1 MRYVMTYNIN
11 PQIFCSAFSV
21 PTDVSDK
28 YLKLSKG
35 EHLKVLIYILRNLAK
50 NSTVEEIS
58 QETDVSVY
66 DVKEALLFW
75 ADAGIL
81 VIDSSAKETEVK
93 KTVKKTPKPSRLD
106 VAKRGLEDPKL
117 SYLLNQTQLI
127 FGRMLKD
134 NEVETFGWLY
144 DDLGMDVSLILF
156 IIQYAKQQNK
166 ANIRFIESLA
176 TEWCDKGIETI
187 ADAEQEVNER
197 TLATEA
203 WYMVSNIFGIERRNP
218 SEKERTLSLKWVKE
232 WQISK
237 EMLKKAYDTCIDAK
251 SKFSFPYIAKIIENW
266 HKKGFKTLDDVID
279 TPKNDQKMQGAYD
292 IDLFEQ
298 MLDSKD

>member
-1 MRYVMTYNIN
+1 MVYNIN
-11 PQIFCSAFSV
+11 PQIFHSAFSV
-21 PTDVSDK
+21 PSDVADK

-35 EHLKVLIYILRNLAK
+35 EHLKVLIYILRNSIK
-50 NSTVEEIS
+50 SPTVEEIS
-58 QETDVSVY
+58 FETDVSVY

-75 ADAGIL
+75 ADAGFLI
-81 VIDSSAKETEVK
+81 IENTSKEKENKKSVK
-93 KTVKKTPKPSRLD
+93 KTLKPSRLD
-106 VAKRGLEDPKL
+106 VAKRGLEDQKL
-117 SYLLNQTQLI
+117 SYLLNQIQLI

-156 IIQYAKQQNK
+156 IVQYAKQQGK
-166 ANIRFIESLA
+166 ANIRFIESIA
-176 TEWCDKGIETI
+176 TQWWDKGIETI
-187 ADAEQEVNER
+187 ADAEQEIKETAV
-197 TLATEA
+197 AMEA
-203 WYMVSNIFGIERRNP
+203 WYFVSRTFGIEQRKP

-232 WQISK
+232 WNISK
-237 EMLKKAYDTCIDAK
+237 DLLKKAYDICIDNR

-266 HKKGFKTLDDVID
+266 HKDGINSIDDLDNAS
-279 TPKNDQKMQGAYD
+279 KKDQKMQGAYN

>member
-1 MRYVMTYNIN
+1 MVYSIN
-11 PQIFCSAFSV
+11 PQIFHSAFSV
-21 PTDVSDK
+21 PSDVADK

-35 EHLKVLIYILRNLAK
+35 EHLKVLIYILRNSAK
-50 NSTVEEIS
+50 NPTVDEIS
-58 QETDVSVY
+58 VETDVSVY

-81 VIDSSAKETEVK
+81 IINNTSKEKETKKSVK
-93 KTVKKTPKPSRLD
+93 KTLKPSRLD
-106 VAKRGLEDPKL
+106 VAKRGLEDQKL

-144 DDLGMDVSLILF
+144 DDLGLDVSLILF
-156 IIQYAKQQNK
+156 IVQYAKQQGK
-166 ANIRFIESLA
+166 TNIRFIESVA

-187 ADAEQEVNER
+187 ADAEHEVKEIA
-197 TLATEA
+197 LATEA
-203 WYMVSNIFGIERRNP
+203 WYLVSSVFGIERRKP
-218 SEKERTLSLKWVKE
+218 SEKERALSLKWVKE
-232 WQISK
+232 WRISK
-237 EMLKKAYDTCIDAK
+237 EMLKKAYDTCIDVK

-266 HKKGFKTLDDVID
+266 HKNGFKTLDDISNA
-279 TPKNDQKMQGAYD
+279 PKKDQKMQGAYN

>member
-1 MRYVMTYNIN
+1 MVYNIN
-11 PQIFCSAFSV
+11 PQIFHSAFSV
-21 PTDVSDK
+21 PSDVADK

-35 EHLKVLIYILRNLAK
+35 EHLKVLIYILRNSIK
-50 NSTVEEIS
+50 NPTVEEIS
-58 QETDVSVY
+58 SETDVSVY

-75 ADAGIL
+75 ADAGFLIIENTSKE
-81 VIDSSAKETEVK
+81 IDNKKLIK
-93 KTVKKTPKPSRLD
+93 KTLKPSRLD
-106 VAKRGLEDPKL
+106 VAKRGLEDQKL
-117 SYLLNQTQLI
+117 SYLLNQTQMI

-144 DDLGMDVSLILF
+144 DDLGLDVSLILF
-156 IIQYAKQQNK
+156 IVQYAKQQRK
-166 ANIRFIESLA
+166 VNIRFIESIA

-203 WYMVSNIFGIERRNP
+203 WYLVSGVFGIERRNP
-218 SEKERTLSLKWVKE
+218 SDKERTLSLKWVKE

-266 HKKGFKTLDDVID
+266 HKKGFKTLDDVSNALKTD
-279 TPKNDQKMQGAYD
+279 NKMQGAYN

>member
-1 MRYVMTYNIN
+1 MVYNIN
-11 PQIFCSAFSV
+11 PQIFHSAFSV
-21 PTDVSDK
+21 PSDVADK

-35 EHLKVLIYILRNLAK
+35 EHLKVLIYILRNSIK
-50 NSTVEEIS
+50 SPTVEEIS
-58 QETDVSVY
+58 FETDVSVY

-75 ADAGIL
+75 ADAGFLIF
-81 VIDSSAKETEVK
+81 DNNSKEKENKKSVK
-93 KTVKKTPKPSRLD
+93 KTLKPSRLD
-106 VAKRGLEDPKL
+106 VAKRGLEDQKL
-117 SYLLNQTQLI
+117 SYLLNQIQLI

-156 IIQYAKQQNK
+156 IVQYAKQQGK
-166 ANIRFIESLA
+166 ANIRFIESIA
-176 TEWCDKGIETI
+176 TQWWDKGIETI
-187 ADAEQEVNER
+187 ADAEQEIKETAV
-197 TLATEA
+197 AMEA
-203 WYMVSNIFGIERRNP
+203 WYFVSRTFGIEQRKP

-232 WQISK
+232 WNISK
-237 EMLKKAYDTCIDAK
+237 DLLKKAYDICIDNR

-266 HKKGFKTLDDVID
+266 HKDGINSIDDLDNAS
-279 TPKNDQKMQGAYD
+279 KKDQKMQGAYN

>member
-1 MRYVMTYNIN
+1 MVYNIN
-11 PQIFCSAFSV
+11 PQIFHSAFSV
-21 PTDVSDK
+21 PSDVADK

-35 EHLKVLIYILRNLAK
+35 EHLKVLIYILRNSIK
-50 NSTVEEIS
+50 NPTVEEIS
-58 QETDVSVY
+58 FETDVSVY

-75 ADAGIL
+75 ADAGFLI
-81 VIDSSAKETEVK
+81 IDNTSKEKENKKSVK
-93 KTVKKTPKPSRLD
+93 KTLKPSRLD
-106 VAKRGLEDPKL
+106 VAKRGLEDQKL

-156 IIQYAKQQNK
+156 IVQYAKQQGK
-166 ANIRFIESLA
+166 ANIRFIESTA
-176 TEWCDKGIETI
+176 TQWCDKGIETI
-187 ADAEQEVNER
+187 ADAEQEIIETAV
-197 TLATEA
+197 AMEA
-203 WYMVSNIFGIERRNP
+203 WYFVSRTFGIEQRKP
-218 SEKERTLSLKWVKE
+218 SEKEKTISLKWVKE
-232 WQISK
+232 WNISK
-237 EMLKKAYDTCIDAK
+237 ELLKKAYDICIDNK

-266 HKKGFKTLDDVID
+266 HKDGINSIDDLDNAS
-279 TPKNDQKMQGAYD
+279 KKDQKMQGAYN